1 MKFALQLKICNAD
14 YMVKRDR
21 VDLFRSRLEGATTT
35 AGISKSE
42 LARATGVDRSTIGQ
56 LFKKNLT
63 RLPNAQLAADIA
75 AALGVSL
82 DWLMGLSNRPE
93 RPAAILASAISFA
106 QAERG
111 SSGDQILEWHRES
124 AGSKIRHVPATL
136 PEMLKTEDFIEWEYT
151 TLSPEAVEQVKSEAR
166 ARLDW
171 VMSGEADYEIAIP
184 MHEVTSLAQGSGYYE
199 GLSTAQR
206 KEQLRVIAQQAVDL
220 YPRLRLFL
228 YDAHALY
235 SAPVTVFRNDL
246 AILYVGQ
253 CYITL
258 RERQRVMAL
267 TEHFD
272 WLVRRCAVDARDV
285 GDVLGGLAAAD

>member
-1 MKFALQLKICNAD
+1 MA
-14 YMVKRDR
+14 KRDR

-35 AGISKSE
+35 VGMSKSE

-56 LFKKNLT
+56 LFKKDLT

-75 AALGVSL
+75 GALGVSL

-93 RPAAILASAISFA
+93 RPAAILASAISVA
-106 QAERG
+106 QAERA
-111 SSGDQILEWHRES
+111 SSGAQILDWHRES

-151 TLSPEAVEQVKSEAR
+151 TLSPEAVEQVKSEAKG
-166 ARLDW
+166 RLDW
-171 VMSGEADYEIAIP
+171 VMSGEADYEIAMP

-199 GLSTAQR
+199 GLSAAQR
-206 KEQLRVIAQQAVDL
+206 QEQLRVIAQHAVDL

-228 YDAHALY
+228 FDAHALY
-235 SAPVTVFRNDL
+235 SAPVTIFSNDL

-253 CYITL
+253 CYIAL
-258 RERQRVMAL
+258 RERQRIMAL

-272 WLVRRCAVDARDV
+272 WLVRLCAVGSRDV
-285 GDVLGGLAAAD
+285 GNVLGDLAAAD

>member
-1 MKFALQLKICNAD
+1 MA
-14 YMVKRDR
+14 KRDR

-35 AGISKSE
+35 VGMSKSE
-42 LARATGVDRSTIGQ
+42 LARTTGVDRSTIGQ
-56 LFKKNLT
+56 LFKKDLT

-75 AALGVSL
+75 GALGVSL

-93 RPAAILASAISFA
+93 RPAAILASAISVA
-106 QAERG
+106 QAERA
-111 SSGDQILEWHRES
+111 SSGAQILDWHRES

-151 TLSPEAVEQVKSEAR
+151 TLSPEAVEQVKSEAKG
-166 ARLDW
+166 RLDW
-171 VMSGEADYEIAIP
+171 VMSGEADYEIAMP

-199 GLSTAQR
+199 GLSAAQR
-206 KEQLRVIAQQAVDL
+206 QEQLRVIAQHAVDL

-228 YDAHALY
+228 FDAHALY
-235 SAPVTVFRNDL
+235 SAPVTIFSNDL

-253 CYITL
+253 CYIAL
-258 RERQRVMAL
+258 RERQRIMAL

-272 WLVRRCAVDARDV
+272 WLVRLCAVGSRDV
-285 GDVLGGLAAAD
+285 GNVLGGLAAAD

>member
-1 MKFALQLKICNAD
+1 MA
-14 YMVKRDR
+14 KRDR

-35 AGISKSE
+35 IGMSKSA

-56 LFKKNLT
+56 LFKRDLT

-75 AALGVSL
+75 ETLGVSL

-93 RPAAILASAISFA
+93 RPAAILASAISVA
-106 QAERG
+106 QAERS
-111 SSGDQILEWHRES
+111 SSGAQILDWHHES

-136 PEMLKTEDFIEWEYT
+136 PEMLKTEDFIEWEYN
-151 TLSPEAVEQVKSEAR
+151 TLSPEAVEQVKSEAKGQ
-166 ARLDW
+166 LDW

-199 GLSTAQR
+199 GLSAAQR
-206 KEQLRVIAQQAVDL
+206 TAQLRVIARQAAAL

-228 YDAHALY
+228 FDAHALY
-235 SAPVTVFRNDL
+235 SAPVTVFSNDL

-253 CYITL
+253 CYIAL

-267 TEHFD
+267 SEHFD
-272 WLVRRCAVDARDV
+272 WLVRLCAVDAKDV
-285 GDVLGGLAAAD
+285 GSVLGGLAVAE

>member
-1 MKFALQLKICNAD
+1 M
-14 YMVKRDR
+14 
-21 VDLFRSRLEGATTT
+21 
-35 AGISKSE
+35 SKSQ

-56 LFKKNLT
+56 LFKKDLT

-106 QAERG
+106 QAERTT
-111 SSGDQILEWHRES
+111 SGDQILEWHRES

-136 PEMLKTEDFIEWEYT
+136 PEMLKTEAFLEWEYT
-151 TLSPEAVEQVKSEAR
+151 TLSPEGVDQVKTEAKE
-166 ARLDW
+166 RLDW
-171 VMSGEADYEIAIP
+171 VISGEADYEIAIP
-184 MHEVTSLAQGSGYYE
+184 MHEVTSLVQGSGYYE
-199 GLSTAQR
+199 GLSAAQR

-235 SAPVTVFRNDL
+235 SAPVTVFSNDL

-253 CYITL
+253 CYIAL
-258 RERQRVMAL
+258 RERQRVKAL
-267 TEHFD
+267 TDHFD
-272 WLVRRCAVDARDV
+272 WLVKRCAVDARDV
-285 GDVLGGLAAAD
+285 SDFLGRLAVTG

>member
-1 MKFALQLKICNAD
+1 MA
-14 YMVKRDR
+14 KRDR

-35 AGISKSE
+35 IGMSKSA

-56 LFKKNLT
+56 LFKKDLT

-75 AALGVSL
+75 ETLGVSL

-93 RPAAILASAISFA
+93 RPAAILASAISVA
-106 QAERG
+106 QAERS
-111 SSGDQILEWHRES
+111 SSGAQILDWHRES

-136 PEMLKTEDFIEWEYT
+136 PEMLKTEDFIEWEYN
-151 TLSPEAVEQVKSEAR
+151 TLSPEAVEQVKSEAKGQ
-166 ARLDW
+166 LDW

-199 GLSTAQR
+199 GLSAAQR
-206 KEQLRVIAQQAVDL
+206 TAQLRVIARQAAAL

-228 YDAHALY
+228 FDAHALY
-235 SAPVTVFRNDL
+235 SAPVTVFSNDL

-253 CYITL
+253 CYIAL

-267 TEHFD
+267 SEHFD
-272 WLVRRCAVDARDV
+272 WLVRLCAVDAKDV
-285 GDVLGGLAAAD
+285 GSVLGGLVVAE

>member
-1 MKFALQLKICNAD
+1 
-14 YMVKRDR
+14 MVKRDR

-35 AGISKSE
+35 IGMSKSA

-56 LFKKNLT
+56 LFKKDLT

-75 AALGVSL
+75 ETLGVSL

-93 RPAAILASAISFA
+93 RPAAILASAISVA
-106 QAERG
+106 QAERA
-111 SSGDQILEWHRES
+111 SSGAQILDWHRES

-136 PEMLKTEDFIEWEYT
+136 PEMLKTEDFIEWEYN
-151 TLSPEAVEQVKSEAR
+151 TLSPEAVEQVKIEAKGQ
-166 ARLDW
+166 LDW
-171 VMSGEADYEIAIP
+171 VKSGEADYEIAIP

-199 GLSTAQR
+199 GLSASQRTA
-206 KEQLRVIAQQAVDL
+206 QLRVIARQAAAL

-228 YDAHALY
+228 FDAHALY
-235 SAPVTVFRNDL
+235 SAPVTVFSNDL

-253 CYITL
+253 CYIAL

-267 TEHFD
+267 SEHFD
-272 WLVRRCAVDARDV
+272 WLVRLCAVDAKDV
-285 GDVLGGLAAAD
+285 GSVLGGLAVAE

>member
-1 MKFALQLKICNAD
+1 MA
-14 YMVKRDR
+14 KRDR

-35 AGISKSE
+35 VGMSKSE

-56 LFKKNLT
+56 LFKKDLT

-75 AALGVSL
+75 GALGVSL

-93 RPAAILASAISFA
+93 RPAAILASAISVA
-106 QAERG
+106 QAERA
-111 SSGDQILEWHRES
+111 SSGAQILDWHRES

-151 TLSPEAVEQVKSEAR
+151 TLSPEAVEQVKSEAKG
-166 ARLDW
+166 RLDW
-171 VMSGEADYEIAIP
+171 VMSGEADYEIAMP

-199 GLSTAQR
+199 GLSAAQR
-206 KEQLRVIAQQAVDL
+206 QEQLRVIAQHAVDL

-228 YDAHALY
+228 FDAHALY
-235 SAPVTVFRNDL
+235 SAPVTIFSNDL

-253 CYITL
+253 CYIAL
-258 RERQRVMAL
+258 RERQRIMAL

-272 WLVRRCAVDARDV
+272 WLVRLCAVGSRDV
-285 GDVLGGLAAAD
+285 GNVLGDLAAPD

>member
-1 MKFALQLKICNAD
+1 MA
-14 YMVKRDR
+14 KRDR

-35 AGISKSE
+35 VGMSKSE

-56 LFKKNLT
+56 LFKKDLT

-75 AALGVSL
+75 GALGVSL

-93 RPAAILASAISFA
+93 RPAAILASAISVA
-106 QAERG
+106 QAERA
-111 SSGDQILEWHRES
+111 SSGAQILDWHRES

-151 TLSPEAVEQVKSEAR
+151 TLSPEAVEQVKSEAKG
-166 ARLDW
+166 RLDW
-171 VMSGEADYEIAIP
+171 VMSGEADYEIAMP

-199 GLSTAQR
+199 GLSAAQR
-206 KEQLRVIAQQAVDL
+206 QEQLRVIAQHAVDL

-228 YDAHALY
+228 FDAHALY
-235 SAPVTVFRNDL
+235 SAPVTIFSNDL

-253 CYITL
+253 CYIAL
-258 RERQRVMAL
+258 RERQRIMAL

-272 WLVRRCAVDARDV
+272 WLVRLCAVGSRDV
-285 GDVLGGLAAAD
+285 GNVLGGLAAAD

>member
-1 MKFALQLKICNAD
+1 MA
-14 YMVKRDR
+14 KRDR

-35 AGISKSE
+35 VGMSKSE
-42 LARATGVDRSTIGQ
+42 LARTTGVDRSTIGQ
-56 LFKKNLT
+56 LFKKDLT

-75 AALGVSL
+75 GALGVSL

-93 RPAAILASAISFA
+93 RPAAILASAISVA
-106 QAERG
+106 QAERA
-111 SSGDQILEWHRES
+111 SSGAQILDWHRES

-151 TLSPEAVEQVKSEAR
+151 TLSPEAVEQVKSEAKG
-166 ARLDW
+166 RLDW
-171 VMSGEADYEIAIP
+171 VMSGEADYEIAMP

-199 GLSTAQR
+199 GLSAAQR
-206 KEQLRVIAQQAVDL
+206 QEQLRVIAQHAVDL

-228 YDAHALY
+228 FDAHALY
-235 SAPVTVFRNDL
+235 SAPVTIFSNDL

-253 CYITL
+253 CYIAL
-258 RERQRVMAL
+258 RERQRIMAL

-272 WLVRRCAVDARDV
+272 WLVRLCAVGSRDV
-285 GDVLGGLAAAD
+285 GNVLGDLAAPD

>member
-1 MKFALQLKICNAD
+1 MA
-14 YMVKRDR
+14 KRDR

-35 AGISKSE
+35 VGMSKSE

-56 LFKKNLT
+56 LFKKDLT

-75 AALGVSL
+75 GALGVSL

-93 RPAAILASAISFA
+93 RPAAILASAISVA
-106 QAERG
+106 QAERA
-111 SSGDQILEWHRES
+111 SSGAQILDWHRES

-151 TLSPEAVEQVKSEAR
+151 TLSPEAVEQVKSEAKG
-166 ARLDW
+166 RLDW
-171 VMSGEADYEIAIP
+171 VMSGEADYEIAMP

-199 GLSTAQR
+199 GLSAAQR
-206 KEQLRVIAQQAVDL
+206 QEQLRVIAQHAVDL

-228 YDAHALY
+228 FDAHALY
-235 SAPVTVFRNDL
+235 SAPVTIFSNDL

-253 CYITL
+253 CYIAL
-258 RERQRVMAL
+258 RERQRIMAL
-267 TEHFD
+267 TDHFD
-272 WLVRRCAVDARDV
+272 WLVRLCAVGSRDV
-285 GDVLGGLAAAD
+285 GNVLGGLAAAD

>member
-1 MKFALQLKICNAD
+1 MA
-14 YMVKRDR
+14 KRDR

-35 AGISKSE
+35 VGMSKSE

-56 LFKKNLT
+56 LFKKDLT

-75 AALGVSL
+75 GALGVSL

-93 RPAAILASAISFA
+93 RPAAILASAISVA
-106 QAERG
+106 QAERA
-111 SSGDQILEWHRES
+111 SSGAQILDWHRES

-151 TLSPEAVEQVKSEAR
+151 TLSPEAVEQVKSEAKG
-166 ARLDW
+166 RLDW
-171 VMSGEADYEIAIP
+171 VMSGEADYEIAMP

-199 GLSTAQR
+199 GLSAAQR
-206 KEQLRVIAQQAVDL
+206 QEQLRVIAQHAVDL

-228 YDAHALY
+228 FDAHALY
-235 SAPVTVFRNDL
+235 SAPVTIFSNDL

-253 CYITL
+253 CYIAL
-258 RERQRVMAL
+258 RERQRIMAL

-272 WLVRRCAVDARDV
+272 WLVRLCAVGSRDV
-285 GDVLGGLAAAD
+285 SNVLGDLAAAD

>member
-1 MKFALQLKICNAD
+1 MA
-14 YMVKRDR
+14 KRDR

-35 AGISKSE
+35 VGMSKSE

-56 LFKKNLT
+56 LFKKDLT

-75 AALGVSL
+75 GALGVSL

-93 RPAAILASAISFA
+93 RPAAILASAISVA
-106 QAERG
+106 QAERA
-111 SSGDQILEWHRES
+111 SSGAQILDWHRES

-151 TLSPEAVEQVKSEAR
+151 TLSPEAVEQVKSEAKG
-166 ARLDW
+166 RLDW
-171 VMSGEADYEIAIP
+171 VMSGEADYEIAMP

-199 GLSTAQR
+199 GLSAAQR
-206 KEQLRVIAQQAVDL
+206 QEQLRVIAQHAVDL

-228 YDAHALY
+228 FDAHALY
-235 SAPVTVFRNDL
+235 SAPVTIFSNDL

-253 CYITL
+253 CYIAL
-258 RERQRVMAL
+258 RERQRIMAL
-267 TEHFD
+267 TDHFD
-272 WLVRRCAVDARDV
+272 WLVRLCAVGSRDV
-285 GDVLGGLAAAD
+285 SNVLGDLAAAD

>member
-1 MKFALQLKICNAD
+1 MA
-14 YMVKRDR
+14 KRDR

-35 AGISKSE
+35 IGMSKSA

-56 LFKKNLT
+56 LFKRDLT

-75 AALGVSL
+75 ETLGVSL

-93 RPAAILASAISFA
+93 RPAAILASAISVA
-106 QAERG
+106 QAERS
-111 SSGDQILEWHRES
+111 SSGAQILDWHHES

-136 PEMLKTEDFIEWEYT
+136 PEMLKTEDFIEWEYN
-151 TLSPEAVEQVKSEAR
+151 TLSPEAVEQVKSEAKGQ
-166 ARLDW
+166 LDW

-199 GLSTAQR
+199 GLSAAQR
-206 KEQLRVIAQQAVDL
+206 TAQLRVIAQQAAAL

-228 YDAHALY
+228 FDAHALY
-235 SAPVTVFRNDL
+235 SAPVTVFSNDL

-253 CYITL
+253 CYIAL

-267 TEHFD
+267 SEHFD
-272 WLVRRCAVDARDV
+272 WLVRLCAVDAKDV
-285 GDVLGGLAAAD
+285 GSVLGGLAVAE

>member
-1 MKFALQLKICNAD
+1 MA
-14 YMVKRDR
+14 KRDR

-35 AGISKSE
+35 IGMSKSA

-56 LFKKNLT
+56 LFKKDLT

-75 AALGVSL
+75 ETLGVSL

-93 RPAAILASAISFA
+93 RPAAILASAISVA
-106 QAERG
+106 QAERA
-111 SSGDQILEWHRES
+111 SSGAQILDWHRES

-136 PEMLKTEDFIEWEYT
+136 PEMLKTEDFIEWEYN
-151 TLSPEAVEQVKSEAR
+151 TLSPEAVEQVKSEAKGQ
-166 ARLDW
+166 LEW

-199 GLSTAQR
+199 GLSAAQR
-206 KEQLRVIAQQAVDL
+206 MAQMQVIARQAAAL

-228 YDAHALY
+228 FDAHALY
-235 SAPVTVFRNDL
+235 SAPVTVFSNDL

-253 CYITL
+253 CYIAL

-267 TEHFD
+267 SEHFD
-272 WLVRRCAVDARDV
+272 WLVRLCAVDAKDV
-285 GDVLGGLAAAD
+285 SSVLGGLAVAE

>member
-1 MKFALQLKICNAD
+1 MAR
-14 YMVKRDR
+14 RDR
-21 VDLFRSRLEGATTT
+21 VDLFRSRLEGATTA
-35 AGISKSE
+35 AGVSKSQ

-56 LFKKNLT
+56 LFKKDLT

-106 QAERG
+106 RAERA
-111 SSGDQILEWHRES
+111 SSGDQILDWHRES

-136 PEMLKTEDFIEWEYT
+136 PEMLKTEEIIEWEYT
-151 TLSPEAVEQVKSEAR
+151 TLSPEAVERVKCEAR
-166 ARLDW
+166 AGLDW

-184 MHEVTSLAQGSGYYE
+184 MHELTSLAQGSGYYE
-199 GLSTAQR
+199 GLNAAQR
-206 KEQLRVIAQQAVDL
+206 RRQLQLIAQQAVDL

-235 SAPVTVFRNDL
+235 SAPVTVFSNDL

-253 CYITL
+253 CYIVL

-267 TEHFD
+267 REHFD
-272 WLVRRCAVDARDV
+272 WLVKRCAIDAREIEV
-285 GDVLGGLAAAD
+285 VLDRLVATV